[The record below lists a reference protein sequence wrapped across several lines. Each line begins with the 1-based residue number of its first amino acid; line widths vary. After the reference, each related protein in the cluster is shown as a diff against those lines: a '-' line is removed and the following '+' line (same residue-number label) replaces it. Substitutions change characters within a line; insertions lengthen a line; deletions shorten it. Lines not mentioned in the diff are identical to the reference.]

1 LIAACWVGETTGW
14 ARCGWP
20 AWSSTVWASGNS
32 ATAARSPAPAAEALP
47 IVRPSRRR
55 VWQRLGIEQFLR
67 LRTMGG
73 QDW

>member
-1 LIAACWVGETTGW
+1 
-14 ARCGWP
+14 
-20 AWSSTVWASGNS
+20 
-32 ATAARSPAPAAEALP
+32 LP

-73 QDW
+73 QD